1 MVCLICSGF
10 LAYFAASNSWFH
22 STFYPADEENSA
34 PSQVDAIPSASFQFE
49 EKVVNIFNS
58 LHTMEKKQNKETEQK
73 FQKLTC
79 QSNQRIMN
87 VKIYMS
93 KEMKQV
99 KNIQLINNLLT
110 IKSWTKWRDG
120 YK

>member
-1 MVCLICSGF
+1 
-10 LAYFAASNSWFH
+10 
-22 STFYPADEENSA
+22 
-34 PSQVDAIPSASFQFE
+34 
-49 EKVVNIFNS
+49 
-58 LHTMEKKQNKETEQK
+58 MEKKQNKETEQK

-110 IKSWTKWRDG
+110 IKS
-120 YK
+120 